1 MVAGLAGGK
10 IRFAGATSSSPP
22 PCGEGMGVGV
32 VRWGTAVPY
41 CTTPHPIPPPQ
52 GGRESLVAWFI
63 RFTRAALAV
72 AFAACLTI
80 PVSAQTFPER
90 TIKLVVPVP
99 PGGSTDALA
108 RLVTARMQAILGQ
121 PVVVENQAGGGGLI
135 AAQAVARA
143 NPDGYTLLIGA
154 IGTLAILPSV
164 KMPNFNA
171 SAAFSPVGTISTETM
186 VMVVNPKV
194 PATTL
199 DGFLRYAKANRG
211 KLNYGSAPGI
221 IPHFVSEWFK
231 LKSGA
236 DIVHIP
242 YKGAGPVI
250 TDLLAG
256 QIDMAF
262 NTKSVLLQLVKQD
275 RLRALAVTS
284 AERWP
289 ELPDVPSLVET
300 GIFPEPLD
308 VWWGIVGPA
317 GLPPAVVTKLNG
329 GINAALQT
337 PELRTNFTNLGI
349 EPRGGTPENLAKL
362 LAEDAP
368 RWFEIIKLT
377 GIKLE

>member
-1 MVAGLAGGK
+1 MAGFKLMRWNLAAIVASLA
-10 IRFAGATSSSPP
+10 IF
-22 PCGEGMGVGV
+22 
-32 VRWGTAVPY
+32 
-41 CTTPHPIPPPQ
+41 
-52 GGRESLVAWFI
+52 
-63 RFTRAALAV
+63 
-72 AFAACLTI
+72 LT
-80 PVSAQTFPER
+80 VHAQAQNFPER

-108 RLVTARMQAILGQ
+108 RLVTLRMQNILGQ
-121 PVVVENQAGGGGLI
+121 PVIVENQPGGGGLI

-154 IGTLAILPSV
+154 IGTLAILPSA

-171 SAAFSPVGTISTETM
+171 SAAFTPVGTISTETM

-194 PATTL
+194 PAATL
-199 DGFLRYAKANRG
+199 DGFLRYAKANSG

-289 ELPDVPSLVET
+289 ELPDTPSLVEV

-329 GINAALQT
+329 AINTALQS
-337 PELRTNFTNLGI
+337 PELRGNFTNLGI
-349 EPRGGTPENLAKL
+349 EPRGGTSENLAKL